1 MLPLH
6 RTLAMHIPRYPVI
19 ILDDHPLVAKG
30 LAQYFQSVRSDVD
43 VVAVSSWEE
52 VRQAIGRNGCPTV
65 LVTDVWLASGNV
77 LDGWAQF
84 RALCP
89 DAVWLAISGDDDPGI
104 ADRMRKAGAQGFVH
118 KSAPPDTFA
127 HALAS
132 LLAGGQWFEAMP
144 TTGHAERIP
153 QQWVVTP
160 QELGLTLRQGEIL
173 DLVLRGLPNKRIAQM
188 LNLAESTVKEH
199 ITAILERLGVR
210 NRVEAITTLRGQ
222 RIQLPQRV

>member
-1 MLPLH
+1 MQPH
-6 RTLAMHIPRYPVI
+6 RYPVI

-30 LAQYFQSVRSDVD
+30 LAQYFQSVRADVD
-43 VVAVSSWEE
+43 VVAVSNWEE
-52 VRQAIGRNGCPTV
+52 LRRQMARSGCPAV

-77 LDGWAQF
+77 LDGWEQF
-84 RALCP
+84 RRLCP
-89 DAVWLAISGDDDPGI
+89 DAAWLAISGDDDPGV
-104 ADRMRKAGAQGFVH
+104 AQRMRKAGAQGFVH

-127 HALAS
+127 DALAS
-132 LLAGGQWFEAMP
+132 LLAGGHWFEA
-144 TTGHAERIP
+144 TTAHTERNL
-153 QQWVVTP
+153 QEWVVTP

-199 ITAILERLGVR
+199 VTAILERLGVR

-222 RIQLPQRV
+222 RIQLPQHL